1 MLVIVLDAEM
11 YIPSSHTHTHIVHC
25 IALYCA
31 CETQLKEFIHYR
43 EIEDESECE
52 DEDSEELED
61 GVMPPEYSDSSDNSD
76 DEF

>member
-11 YIPSSHTHTHIVHC
+11 YIPLHTHTHIVHC
-25 IALYCA
+25 IVLYCA
-31 CETQLKEFIHYR
+31 CETQLNKFIHYR
-43 EIEDESECE
+43 ETEDESECE

-61 GVMPPEYSDSSDNSD
+61 GVMPPEYSDSSDDSD